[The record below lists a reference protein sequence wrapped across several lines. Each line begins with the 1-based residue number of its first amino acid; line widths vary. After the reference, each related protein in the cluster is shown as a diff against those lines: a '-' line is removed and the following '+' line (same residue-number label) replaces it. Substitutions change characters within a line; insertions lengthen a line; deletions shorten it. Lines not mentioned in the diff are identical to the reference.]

1 MTIETRRQNLVLLH
15 EENVDDRL
23 ISNNM
28 VSLYMNRFLID
39 EEAQHEVIGVYNLNT
54 AENSTFTGGKFNQ
67 IIKKITEKIPFI
79 SQILQR
85 LRDQHKWH
93 KDKAAIHE
101 AFRRSE
107 NLIWHPS
114 DIVNSLPCSITLYD
128 THFIIGTRK
137 INNQMRE
144 WVQSWRN
151 DPLLKIMKTYLIFTQ
166 LEGYQSELYKKE
178 KNEVQNHSYR
188 SPYYGPFVMKNTMG
202 NVIDVSYDMLQRYHR
217 TSISDDAEFLA
228 RRLCRQYNQNLIG
241 ENRESLKFNRILTD
255 SEIQKMKFFRHVS
268 ANPLEIKACLSMR
281 GPFVTVSGKL
291 SGPFEP
297 IQRVPDSTY
306 QYLHCECERLTF
318 ICLPEY
324 STSMV

>member
-151 DPLLKIMKTYLIFTQ
+151 DPLFKIMKTYFIFTQ
-166 LEGYQSELYKKE
+166 LEGYQSELCKKE
-178 KNEVQNHSYR
+178 KNEVPTDSYR
-188 SPYYGPFVMKNTMG
+188 SPYYGPYVMKNTMG
-202 NVIDVSYDMLQRYHR
+202 NVIKTYHR

-228 RRLCRQYNQNLIG
+228 RRLCLQYNQNLIG
-241 ENRESLKFNRILTD
+241 ENRESLMFNRSLTD
-255 SEIQKMKFFRHVS
+255 SEIQKMKFFRHES
-268 ANPLEIKACLSMR
+268 AYSPEIKACLSKR
-281 GPFVTVSGKL
+281 GPFVTVSGLL

-297 IQRVPDSTY
+297 IHRVPDSTY

-318 ICLPEY
+318 INY
-324 STSMV
+324 H